1 MEKGNHFFFISPL
14 GLGPFHGPPSRGPA
28 PPAPS
33 PLSLGPPRQQR
44 VRMAPRAH
52 LSFSSPP
59 PCLGLASTHGPRT
72 PLPRSAHL
80 VFPHALKVPRLAAT
94 TKWGLPI
101 IPPLQTSD
109 RPAWLG
115 AHPRRREN
123 RHHPPP
129 HTHFPCQRRLTPF
142 SPSTRTP
149 LPRSTPHRSLS
160 PHRRASPRL
169 PTPSSTSPCLCTSPC
184 YLAPGAPPP
193 TVPRHPPPVQ
203 RIQSPLSQAPSSPAT
218 PREEHLLPL
227 LCFPRP

>member
-1 MEKGNHFFFISPL
+1 LEKGNHFFFISPL

-44 VRMAPRAH
+44 VHMAPRAH

-59 PCLGLASTHGPRT
+59 PFLGLASTHGPRT

-115 AHPRRREN
+115 AHPRRWEN
-123 RHHPPP
+123 RHHPP
-129 HTHFPCQRRLTPF
+129 HTHTLPLSEAPHPLFSLYTHSLASLD
-142 SPSTRTP
+142 SPS
-149 LPRSTPHRSLS
+149 LS
-160 PHRRASPRL
+160 
-169 PTPSSTSPCLCTSPC
+169 
-184 YLAPGAPPP
+184 LAP
-193 TVPRHPPPVQ
+193 
-203 RIQSPLSQAPSSPAT
+203 S
-218 PREEHLLPL
+218 
-227 LCFPRP
+227 